1 MGGKKEAIMPVKKGV
16 SRKITIKKT
25 AATEKKTARPDLK
38 NFLEEVEK
46 KAYDLYQERLKSG
59 APSDDIADW
68 FQAEK
73 EIKEKYNL

>member
-1 MGGKKEAIMPVKKGV
+1 MPIKKGI

-25 AATEKKTARPDLK
+25 AVTAKETAKPELK
-38 NFLEEVEK
+38 YFWEEVEK
-46 KAYDLYQERLKSG
+46 KAYDLYQERIKSG
-59 APSDDIADW
+59 VTGDDIADW